1 MNHWSTPVVHDGH
14 LYGIFEFKK
23 YGKAPLQCVELATG
37 EIKWAERGFGPGN
50 CILVGEKLVVLSDAG
65 EVAIVAAQPDAYRE
79 LARAKVLDGKC
90 WSTPAYSDGRIYVRS
105 TKEAACIAIKN

>member
-1 MNHWSTPVVHDGH
+1 MTVKNLWLKPNRLINHWSTPVVHDGH

-50 CILVGEKLVVLSDAG
+50 CILVGDKLVVLSDTG
-65 EVAIVAAQPDAYRE
+65 EVVIAAASPDAG
-79 LARAKVLDGKC
+79 ARPL
-90 WSTPAYSDGRIYVRS
+90 
-105 TKEAACIAIKN
+105 